1 MYILCMATSF
11 LDRQEK
17 SFLETVSDTTYCNL
31 FSPERVEHEKRLLG
45 RDYEELGT
53 AWSLDTDDPDRPLVN
68 DWKVNQ
74 RVEAMADGLRDRL
87 AKRSGAT
94 RHELVLYEDAILF
107 LLYHRYVARLTE
119 AAFGEGAPPS
129 GKRWKFYRDYLR
141 DWAGYFDLAGITF
154 PTGHQPAHIFACYF
168 QVRRAFVH
176 IFHHIVGTSPS
187 VARLRAA
194 VWQSIFT
201 YDARRYRRTLYARMG
216 DFATLITGPSG
227 TGKELVARAIALSRY
242 IPFDEERCG
251 FEDVPEAFYPINLA
265 ALSPTLIESELFG
278 HRRGSFTGATE
289 DRKGWL
295 ETCPELG
302 SVFLDEI
309 GDLDPSIQVKL
320 LRVIETRTFQP
331 VGDTA
336 SRPFHGKIIA
346 ATNRDLSEA
355 MHEGRFREDLYY
367 RLCSDQV
374 MTPSLHSQI
383 KESPDVL
390 HVLIF
395 FLARKVA
402 GEEAA
407 DLAPEV
413 ERWVQENL
421 GLEYAWPGNYR
432 ELEQCIRNFLVRR
445 EYRPPSRT
453 GHSGAPET
461 LGERLKEGTLTA
473 EQVLSYY
480 ATLVYAKTGSY
491 QETARRLQLD
501 RRTVKSKIDSQ
512 LLAQLA
518 SLLGGESSAEPGVK

>member
-302 SVFLDEI
+302 SIFLDEI

-407 DLAPEV
+407 GLAPEV

>member
-1 MYILCMATSF
+1 MAF
-11 LDRQEK
+11 LDRSEK
-17 SFLETVSDTTYCNL
+17 SFLQTVSDTTYCNI
-31 FSPERVEHEKRLLG
+31 FSPQRVEYEKRLLG
-45 RDYEELGT
+45 RDYVELGA
-53 AWSLDTDDPDRPLVN
+53 AWSLDIDDADRPLVN
-68 DWKVNQ
+68 DWKVNE

-87 AKRSGAT
+87 ARRGSAT
-94 RHELVLYEDAILF
+94 RHELVLYEDTIVY
-107 LLYHRYVARLTE
+107 LLYHRYVTQLTA
-119 AAFGEGAPPS
+119 AAFGDGAPPT
-129 GKRWKFYRDYLR
+129 GKRWQFYRDYLR
-141 DWAGYFDLAGITF
+141 EWGYYFDLPGVTF
-154 PTGHQPAHIFACYF
+154 PTGHQPAHTFACYF
-168 QVRRAFVH
+168 QVRRAFLH

-187 VARLRAA
+187 VARLRGA

-201 YDARRYRRTLYARMG
+201 HDIRRYRRTLYARMG

-242 IPFDEERCG
+242 VPFDEQRCR
-251 FEDVPEAFYPINLA
+251 FEDVPESFYPINLA
-265 ALSPTLIESELFG
+265 ALPPTLIESELFG

-289 DRKGWL
+289 DRTGWL

-302 SVFLDEI
+302 SIFLDEI
-309 GDLDPSIQVKL
+309 GELDPSIQVKL

-336 SRPFHGKIIA
+336 SRRFSGKIIA

-374 MTPSLHSQI
+374 VTPSLHSQI
-383 KESPDVL
+383 KESPGVL
-390 HVLIF
+390 HELIF
-395 FLARKVA
+395 FMARKVV

-407 DLAPEV
+407 GLAPEV
-413 ERWVQENL
+413 ERWVKENL

-445 EYRPPSRT
+445 QYQPPSRA
-453 GHSGAPET
+453 SRRGA
-461 LGERLKEGTLTA
+461 LAALDERLKEGGLTA

-480 ATLVYAKTGSY
+480 ATLVYAKTRSY

-501 RRTVKSKIDSQ
+501 RRTVKSKIDPQ
-512 LLAQLA
+512 LLAQLGGRH
-518 SLLGGESSAEPGVK
+518 SGESSAEPGFK

>member
-1 MYILCMATSF
+1 MAF
-11 LDRQEK
+11 LDRSEK
-17 SFLETVSDTTYCNL
+17 SFLQTVSDTTYCNI
-31 FSPERVEHEKRLLG
+31 FSPQRVEYEKRLLG
-45 RDYEELGT
+45 LDYVELGS
-53 AWSLDTDDPDRPLVN
+53 AWSLDIDDADRPLVN
-68 DWKVNQ
+68 DWKVNE
-74 RVEAMADGLRDRL
+74 RVEAMASGLRNRL
-87 AKRSGAT
+87 ANRAGAS
-94 RHELVLYEDAILF
+94 RHELVLYEDAIVY
-107 LLYHRYVARLTE
+107 LLYHRYVTQLTE
-119 AAFGEGAPPS
+119 AAFGQGSPPA
-129 GKRWKFYRDYLR
+129 GKRWQFYREYLR
-141 DWAGYFDLAGITF
+141 EWVHYFDLPGITF
-154 PTGHQPAHIFACYF
+154 PTGHQPAHTFACYF
-168 QVRRAFVH
+168 QVRRAFLH
-176 IFHHIVGTSPS
+176 IFEHIVGTSPS

-201 YDARRYRRTLYARMG
+201 HDIRRYRRTLYARMA

-242 IPFDEERCG
+242 IPFDEQRCR
-251 FEDVPEAFYPINLA
+251 FEDVPQAFYPINLA
-265 ALSPTLIESELFG
+265 ALPPTLIESQLFG
-278 HRRGSFTGATE
+278 HRQGSFTGATE

-309 GDLDPSIQVKL
+309 GELDPSIQVKL
-320 LRVIETRTFQP
+320 LRVVETRTFQP
-331 VGDTA
+331 VGDTV
-336 SRPFHGKIIA
+336 SRRFHGKIIA

-355 MHEGRFREDLYY
+355 MHEGQFREDLYY

-390 HVLIF
+390 HELIF
-395 FLARKVA
+395 FMARKVV
-402 GEEAA
+402 GEEAVG
-407 DLAPEV
+407 LAPEV
-413 ERWVQENL
+413 ERWVKENL

-445 EYRPPSRT
+445 EYQPPSGAGRR
-453 GHSGAPET
+453 GAPEA

-480 ATLVYAKTGSY
+480 ATLVYAKTRSY

-512 LLAQLA
+512 LLDQLT
-518 SLLGGESSAEPGVK
+518 V